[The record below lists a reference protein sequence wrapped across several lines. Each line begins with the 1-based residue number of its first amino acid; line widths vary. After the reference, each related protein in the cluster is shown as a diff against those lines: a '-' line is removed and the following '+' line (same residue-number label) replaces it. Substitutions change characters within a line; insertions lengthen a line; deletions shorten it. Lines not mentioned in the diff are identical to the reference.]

1 MALSRRAWEI
11 AAPGT
16 GRIVKESIA
25 MPGPGE
31 VLVQAEWGALS
42 PGSEILAFSGGI
54 PDELAL
60 DDTQSSLP
68 GRAAYPL
75 RYGYILTGRVA
86 FCGDGVDSA
95 VWLGRR
101 VFAFHPHASHAV
113 VPVTGLLPIPDGVIP
128 EQAPLY
134 ANTETALSLHWDGA
148 ILPGETVVVTGLG
161 IVGLLVTA
169 IALERGAGC
178 VVAVDPDA
186 DRRRWGE
193 QYFSSLR
200 ADPYGGGRGLRV
212 VASIEEARGV
222 VATAPTAYRGVYE
235 GFDVAF
241 ELSGVAAA
249 LDELVGAVAFGG
261 RVVVGSWY
269 GVSPAAL
276 HLGGRFH
283 RSRVRIISSQV
294 STIPLSVAGRVDFER
309 RTRIAWTFLEGLGV
323 AAVPRRTVSLEE
335 LPGFFEDLAA
345 GVRAEPWV
353 AVRY

>member
-86 FCGDGVDSA
+86 FCGDGVDSE

-169 IALERGAGC
+169 INTSPPSGPTPMEAGGSSAL
-178 VVAVDPDA
+178 
-186 DRRRWGE
+186 
-193 QYFSSLR
+193 SLR
-200 ADPYGGGRGLRV
+200 SRRPEGSSPRPRPPIA
-212 VASIEEARGV
+212 ASMR
-222 VATAPTAYRGVYE
+222 
-235 GFDVAF
+235 D
-241 ELSGVAAA
+241 LMS
-249 LDELVGAVAFGG
+249 
-261 RVVVGSWY
+261 
-269 GVSPAAL
+269 
-276 HLGGRFH
+276 
-283 RSRVRIISSQV
+283 
-294 STIPLSVAGRVDFER
+294 PLS
-309 RTRIAWTFLEGLGV
+309 
-323 AAVPRRTVSLEE
+323 
-335 LPGFFEDLAA
+335 
-345 GVRAEPWV
+345 
-353 AVRY
+353 